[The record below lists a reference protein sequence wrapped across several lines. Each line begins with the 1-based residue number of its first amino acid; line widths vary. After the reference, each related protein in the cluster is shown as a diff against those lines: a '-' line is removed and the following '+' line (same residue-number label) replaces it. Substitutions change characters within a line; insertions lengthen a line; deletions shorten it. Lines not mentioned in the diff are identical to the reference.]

1 MISVK
6 DLHKSFGKVE
16 VLRGMSCEIAASE
29 VVCLIGPSGSGK
41 STFLRC
47 LNLLESITAGTVII
61 NGHALDDPKLDKISV
76 RKDVG
81 MVFQQFNLFP
91 HLKVLDNIMLAPL
104 KVGKRD
110 RPATEQKALGL
121 LEKVGLSDKAD
132 AYPSALS
139 GGQQQRVAIARAL
152 AMDPAVM
159 LFDEPTSAL
168 DPETVGDVLE
178 VMKRLA
184 GEGMTMVVVSHEM
197 GFAREV
203 ADRVIFIDEGLIVEE
218 GKPTEMFDNPIHG
231 RTRAFLRRVS

>member
-16 VLRGMSCEIAASE
+16 VLKGISCEIAASE
-29 VVCLIGPSGSGK
+29 VVCFIGPSGSGK

-61 NGHALDDPKLDKISV
+61 NGHDFADPKLDKIIV

-104 KVGKRD
+104 KVGKKTKA
-110 RPATEQKALGL
+110 ATEQKAREL

-132 AYPSALS
+132 AYPSSLS
-139 GGQQQRVAIARAL
+139 GCLLYTSDAA
-152 AMDPAVM
+152 
-159 LFDEPTSAL
+159 DEEDSVDL
-168 DPETVGDVLE
+168 G
-178 VMKRLA
+178 
-184 GEGMTMVVVSHEM
+184 
-197 GFAREV
+197 
-203 ADRVIFIDEGLIVEE
+203 
-218 GKPTEMFDNPIHG
+218 G
-231 RTRAFLRRVS
+231 RR